1 MSKSILIIDTPESCM
16 ECPCHFTDMVA
27 FKPNGEGIVFSF
39 LCGANNKGLEGKDV
53 NDKIPDWCPLK
64 KIPTKYAERDYTP
77 IETKQYMEGYED
89 GYNDCIDNIL
99 KERDG
104 NE

>member
-1 MSKSILIIDTPESCM
+1 MSKSILAIDTPESCAK
-16 ECPCHFTDMVA
+16 CPLFSNVYTDMT
-27 FKPNGEGIVFSF
+27 
-39 LCGANNKGLEGKDV
+39 CRV
-53 NDKIPDWCPLK
+53 NRRTIDYPFPDNRVSDWCPLK

-99 KERDG
+99 KERDENG
-104 NE
+104 

>member
-1 MSKSILIIDTPESCM
+1 MSKSILVVDTPEKCDGCILHGTM
-16 ECPCHFTDMVA
+16 IGRQICCAEI
-27 FKPNGEGIVFSF
+27 KRI
-39 LCGANNKGLEGKDV
+39 KDES
-53 NDKIPDWCPLK
+53 KKPDWCPLK

-104 NE
+104 NG